1 MVQVYI
7 VFFKLFICFV
17 LGFVLNK
24 TRVLD
29 MRGEKIL
36 TEILLKAVLP
46 FMIISSTFEDG
57 IQSDEG
63 I

>member
-29 MRGEKIL
+29 MRGEKIMG
-36 TEILLKAVLP
+36 EILLC
-46 FMIISSTFEDG
+46 FISLSRN
-57 IQSDEG
+57 
-63 I
+63 